1 MCCRFDGGSTNALV
15 HRGLQTQLNIKK
27 TCRSSKKIQVRVTWC
42 LKFHYKVNSERSAFP
57 HHTCISCTVDRGDIV
72 IHNIHLDIFKSQ
84 QKHFMNSNLTDL
96 NINQEK
102 TTRVSHWDTTMS
114 KIKGNIYS
122 FISSWQYKITYN
134 CSRRR
139 DVTKSLQ
146 RARRWKQPSAR
157 WSSKHPGEATI
168 SGSALLCRRGTFN
181 RIYQLDVVH
190 IKCQEWV
197 AFPFKPP
204 HQSTSKP
211 PTQLNSHLLPQL
223 SVSTGSSKLIRGLRP
238 ATVVAPGSLDD
249 SRGRVVSLL
258 LTYGI
263 ITLLGL
269 TSSLRL
275 LSLLA
280 DNCLWLGLISLLCAF
295 WVTQA
300 KQPVCLHWLPAGTH
314 ATCQH
319 GQNRTCSKLI
329 TSRLCSLRTLLYV
342 LWACVL
348 HQKKF
353 GLSGEIQQK
362 NLRSCFSPEH
372 IHDEHRIRWK
382 RLKWKDGS

>member
-1 MCCRFDGGSTNALV
+1 MAISWYTIYISVFLNLSRNTSWIQISQISKSTRRKQHV
-15 HRGLQTQLNIKK
+15 CHIEIQQCPK
-27 TCRSSKKIQVRVTWC
+27 SK
-42 LKFHYKVNSERSAFP
+42 A
-57 HHTCISCTVDRGDIV
+57 
-72 IHNIHLDIFKSQ
+72 
-84 QKHFMNSNLTDL
+84 
-96 NINQEK
+96 
-102 TTRVSHWDTTMS
+102 
-114 KIKGNIYS
+114 IYIYI